1 MCSPWRSCAGAFI
14 DLITLW
20 YLAHP
25 LFSLC
30 SDADLMRNV
39 WDRYDAEEGGS
50 KVFTTLITA
59 LKRLVT
65 ERPALL
71 GVGQQLFG
79 VGVSTHPGSSAD
91 GAYALD
97 VGGVAGMVASAAS
110 ATVSGVANMMSTEA
124 GLSIQGSAMK
134 LQCID
139 QLDKADSPP
148 IPESYL
154 YLLGVQ
160 CLVSLC
166 EGFATSTGPLY
177 NSIMVQKPRSA
188 GEPVIRAPPAL
199 DLSTL
204 PPDEPVT
211 HQLQTVHDM
220 VESGWPA
227 LLAALSFLIS
237 TNLSDELFVDVLAS
251 YQALTTVSG
260 MLGLT
265 TPRDAFFTSLSRLAI
280 PTRVVSSIDSY
291 IPVEPSTPRAISESF
306 GVTFPGG
313 AAQPPGLSE
322 RNMACLKALV
332 ASALFLAGSLGSSWF
347 DILEALQNADH
358 VLTMKGAR
366 APTSKRNTIGPGAG
380 SLPASR
386 SVSSAGSPQPSA
398 PQPPSSPTPR
408 HPLLVDLDPD
418 SVLHAIQ
425 RLFDASKNLEDEAFC
440 DFVKA
445 LCKLSAAMI
454 GMQSDM
460 LDTVNESTEEL
471 PVSPGSTLSP
481 DAAGTAHRRRVS
493 GIHLPRTPVGL
504 YFCPA
509 S

>member
-14 DLITLW
+14 DPITLW
-20 YLAHP
+20 YLAHS

-166 EGFATSTGPLY
+166 EGFSTSTGPLY